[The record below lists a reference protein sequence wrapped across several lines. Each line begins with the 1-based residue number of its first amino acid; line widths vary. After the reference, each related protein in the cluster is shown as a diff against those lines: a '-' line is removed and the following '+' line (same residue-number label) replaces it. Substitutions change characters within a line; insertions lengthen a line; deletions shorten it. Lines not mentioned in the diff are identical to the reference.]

1 MSRKKLEHVI
11 HVRVSTETY
20 NKIINICNELGL
32 TICSF
37 VRLAIK
43 YFIREKNTLDKII
56 QLIGELSWKEE
67 EKS

>member
-1 MSRKKLEHVI
+1 MSRKKLDHVI

-20 NKIINICNELGL
+20 NKMVNICNELGL

-43 YFIREKNTLDKII
+43 YFMREKNTLDKII
-56 QLIGELSWKEE
+56 QLIGELSWREE